1 MMARGHFL
9 SGATV
14 GLLSSPLAGALA
26 PAGAET
32 PARAL
37 ALAGAYTAVVGI
49 GSLWPDIDHKPAFI
63 SKCIPVVSQLTCW
76 VMRHASM
83 AIYEATRTEKDRKG
97 GCHRTFTHT
106 LPFPLLTGGGV
117 AAILLATPAHA
128 WAAFVGVA
136 LAIGTLVHIL
146 GDAMTLS
153 GVPVRWP
160 LLDSKGRRWSTSGL
174 RWFRAGGP
182 VGERI
187 ATLVFTGLAGGLG
200 CLVLIAGGSP
210 WWSPVVS
217 LLEGR

>member
-14 GLLSSPLAGALA
+14 GLLSSPLSAVLA
-26 PAGAET
+26 PAGVET

-37 ALAGAYTAVVGI
+37 LLTAAYTGAVGVGA
-49 GSLWPDIDHKPAFI
+49 LWPDIDHRPAFI
-63 SKCIPVVSQLTCW
+63 SKCLPIVSQLTCW

-106 LPFPLLTGGGV
+106 LPFVLLTGGGV
-117 AAILLATPAHA
+117 AAIMLATPAA
-128 WAAFVGVA
+128 GWAAFVAVSLA
-136 LAIGTLVHIL
+136 LGTLVHIL

-153 GVPVRWP
+153 GVPIRWP
-160 LLDSKGRRWSTSGL
+160 LLDAKGRRWGTWGF

-187 ATLVFTGLAGGLG
+187 ATLTFTGLAGGLA
-200 CLVLIAGGSP
+200 CLVLLAGGSP
-210 WWSPVVS
+210 WWSPVMS